1 MGKQM
6 LAQPQIQFPAS
17 VWERA
22 GPAKCRRGGL
32 KQQGPERTR
41 REEMPI
47 LKMKKVRPREARGPG
62 GCWKDDR
69 E

>member
-6 LAQPQIQFPAS
+6 LTQPQAQFPAS

-22 GPAKCRRGGL
+22 GQAKRRRGGL
-32 KQQGPERTR
+32 KQQGPERR
-41 REEMPI
+41 RGKEMPI

-62 GCWKDDR
+62 GGWKDDR